1 MGWVG
6 GWGWYMMDKGNQR
19 KSLKLQLQDR
29 PDRQGY
35 GLSPYYLNAIQ
46 RKNYRELYP
55 ELYRGDRI
63 FVRDKIRLHFL
74 IFEYILKFVLIFN
87 LLVIF
92 EQKSSYFFH
101 SNLIEY
107 VLIIVKISEYF

>member
-1 MGWVG
+1 MGG
-6 GWGWYMMDKGNQR
+6 GGIPTDRGKQR

-35 GLSPYYLNAIQ
+35 GLGPYYLNAIK
-46 RKNYRELYP
+46 REKYRELYP

-74 IFEYILKFVLIFN
+74 IFEYILNFVLIFN

-92 EQKSSYFFH
+92 EQKSSYFF
-101 SNLIEY
+101 
-107 VLIIVKISEYF
+107 YFFIQT